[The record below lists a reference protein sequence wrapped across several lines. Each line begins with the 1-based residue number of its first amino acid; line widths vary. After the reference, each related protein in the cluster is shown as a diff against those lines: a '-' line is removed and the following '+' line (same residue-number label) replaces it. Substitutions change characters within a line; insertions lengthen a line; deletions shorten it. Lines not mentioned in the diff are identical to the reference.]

1 MTCDINSNIY
11 GLQKLHVTVMMMAWG
26 KHLTN
31 EAQVEFQ
38 RQNHCSGDG
47 SY

>member
-1 MTCDINSNIY
+1 MTCDMNSNIY
-11 GLQKLHVTVMMMAWG
+11 VLQKLHATVMMTWG

-31 EAQVEFQ
+31 KAQAEFQ